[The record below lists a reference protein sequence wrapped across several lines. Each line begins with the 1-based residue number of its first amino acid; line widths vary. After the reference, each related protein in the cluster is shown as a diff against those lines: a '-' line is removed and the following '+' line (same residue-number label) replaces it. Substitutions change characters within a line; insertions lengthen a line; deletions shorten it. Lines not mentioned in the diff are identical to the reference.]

1 MKPRFQADNDLRN
14 AIRLGVLRREPS
26 IDFTNA
32 RHLNLDGVGDPTVLD
47 MCAREDRIL
56 VTHDE
61 NSMPAHFRD
70 FVTARNRSPGV
81 LVVPQGT
88 PIATVIESILLIW
101 TASDKEEWVNR
112 IEWLPFQALL

>member
-26 IDFTNA
+26 IDFTDA
-32 RHLNLDGVGDPTVLD
+32 RHLNLDGVGEPTVLD

-61 NSMPAHFRD
+61 TQCLLTFAISLP
-70 FVTARNRSPGV
+70 
-81 LVVPQGT
+81 LE
-88 PIATVIESILLIW
+88 IEVRVYW
-101 TASDKEEWVNR
+101 
-112 IEWLPFQALL
+112 